1 MNSFKISTRLSML
14 IGVLATLM
22 LIVGGLGLYGQQ
34 ASNTTLKS
42 VYEDR
47 TVPAA
52 QLGEIRALQLAS
64 RLAAATA
71 QTDPTPN
78 TIAAQT
84 QLMEE
89 NLQRIS
95 TIWKA
100 YMATYLTLE
109 EVQLAKRFDAQRAQF
124 VNEGLLPVASALRAN
139 DITEANNL
147 TKEKLAKM
155 APDLSQTLD
164 ALIQLQI
171 NEARRGYE
179 AEVRNYDRIQMMS
192 IAAIAIAILFAA
204 GFGWMMVRS
213 ITRQLGAEPGEAAAV
228 AKAVASG
235 DLARTITLKH
245 GDTES
250 LMAQL
255 QVMQNSL
262 AAVVGNVRT
271 SAQGVSGASVE
282 IAQGNADLA
291 GRTEQQASALQ
302 ETAASM
308 EELSSTVRQTADNA
322 AQGDALAKSAKE
334 IATKGGEVV
343 NRVVETMKGI
353 DASSQRI
360 ADIIQVIDGIAFQ
373 TNILALNA
381 AVEAARAGEQGRG
394 FAVVATE
401 VRSLAQRSASAAK
414 EIKSLITG
422 SVEQVEQGT
431 LLVAQAG
438 TTMAGIL
445 SSVQQ
450 VSAIMS
456 EISAA
461 SAEQSVGVAQVSEA
475 VSKMDQVTQQNAALV
490 EESAAAAESL
500 RSQAAQLVQAVA
512 LFKLAE
518 TNSQSQV
525 QVSVRHAEAPT
536 RSAAWQGEERRGPNR
551 AQNVMRPVFG
561 QRPAKTVAATREKA
575 EGVRAGQRTG
585 TGDWENY

>member
-100 YMATYLTLE
+100 YMATYLTPE

-450 VSAIMS
+450 VSEIMS

-518 TNSQSQV
+518 TSSQSQV
-525 QVSVRHAEAPT
+525 QVPVRHAEAPT
-536 RSAAWQGEERRGPNR
+536 RSAAWQGQERRGPNR